1 MKNDEYPH
9 TCVTPQGFRYGIH
22 KPSYRVVN
30 LRQNDYVQSLGG
42 IEGGGSLDNQRN
54 FPAAEVRV
62 EDADWI
68 YEIPNPLS
76 FRGTTYISRSWAEDM
91 AASPE
96 AIRLPEP
103 PSASMSDFFDK
114 WGRADGSRE
123 EIFKELPPPVLL
135 SLAANSTDA
144 RDLIVLARLCCA
156 FAFSADGQPLGL
168 RYQRRADGGVQA
180 IIHNHDLF
188 EILVNNYY
196 LPDVYK
202 EVMVLR
208 PGAQGGSEIVGEV
221 TDGSHVFE
229 YLRRNSY
236 IAGGHYAANMANDA
250 IRYHIRDLSRDD
262 IRALR
267 HIYYQRSY
275 VRLSAEL
282 GMPEVRSRQ
291 PLAAAELEEM
301 RLEIQRRLRQGAA
314 ITPALDA
321 TIWGWNYGYGCS
333 SDNYR
338 LHASHQMIHQQFSML
353 AGEMETVGGPAL
365 RPYGCGDLIA
375 EFMGRYQAAHGS
387 SFFDDYYRAIRQN
400 TRLDGRT
407 DLDNSLIVYEDEG
420 VILFVPKA
428 QTSQWELQLMP
439 LTSVGNIVEVGH
451 DLRESIDAAILTA
464 MRILAK
470 MGARMI
476 TVIEYSKRLGSGET
490 GQRLLYSF
498 LPKLPQAPGAF
509 SEAQLRWISGHYPE
523 DFARACRMRLP

>member
-1 MKNDEYPH
+1 MKNDEH
-9 TCVTPQGFRYGIH
+9 LNTCVTPQGFRYGIH
-22 KPSYRVVN
+22 KPSYRVAN
-30 LRQNDYVQSLGG
+30 LRRKDYIQALGR
-42 IEGGGSLDNQRN
+42 IEGDGSLYNERN
-54 FPAAEVRV
+54 FPAAEVAV
-62 EDADWI
+62 DEADWI
-68 YEIPNPLS
+68 YEIPNPLP
-76 FRGTTYISRSWAEDM
+76 FRGRTYISRSWAENI
-91 AASPE
+91 AADPK
-96 AIRLPEP
+96 AIKLPEP
-103 PSASMSDFFDK
+103 PAASMSEFLDK
-114 WGRADGSRE
+114 WGRDGSRE

-135 SLAANSTDA
+135 SLAANSTDK

-156 FAFSADGQPLGL
+156 FVFAADGRPLGL
-168 RYQRRADGGVQA
+168 QYRRRNGGSQA
-180 IIHNHDLF
+180 IIHHHDLF
-188 EILVNNYY
+188 KILVNNYY
-196 LPDVYK
+196 LPDAYK

-282 GMPEVRSRQ
+282 GMPAVKNRQ
-291 PLAAAELEEM
+291 PLTTAELEA
-301 RLEIQRRLRQGAA
+301 LRQG
-314 ITPALDA
+314 IQQRLREGVVPTLNA
-321 TIWGWNYGYGCS
+321 TIWGWNYGYGCA

-353 AGEMETVGGPAL
+353 PGEMETVGGPAL

-375 EFMGRYQAAHGS
+375 EFTGRYQAVYGS
-387 SFFDDYYRAIRQN
+387 SFFDDYYQAVRRN
-400 TRLDGRT
+400 SRLDGRPE
-407 DLDNSLIVYEDEG
+407 LDNSLIVYEDDR

-439 LTSVGNIVEVGH
+439 VTEAGNIIEADQ
-451 DLRESIDAAILTA
+451 DLRESIDTAILTA
-464 MRILAK
+464 MQILTK
-470 MGARMI
+470 MGAKMI
-476 TVIEYSKRLGSGET
+476 TVIEYSKRIGSGAS

-498 LPKLPQAPGAF
+498 LPKHPQAPGAF
-509 SEAQLRWISGHYPE
+509 SEAQLRWINGHYPE
-523 DFARACRMRLP
+523 DFAQACRSKSRASDT